1 MERRDVV
8 RVGLRLA
15 LSAAALAIIVSQI
28 DGAALVARFATAD
41 LAIMAGAFLALLGS
55 ALAGALV
62 WASVLPPDPPLP
74 PLEAMRLSL
83 IGFTINNV
91 VPTGVGGDVYRAWA
105 LHRRGFGWPTALYS
119 VLMDRWCAFLVL
131 LLGLS
136 GAAALLLTVLGVDS
150 VAVRELVGVVL
161 VLGLTFA
168 VGTVVLLV
176 WWGRLPPVLRDAGR
190 GTASFWPEVCQR
202 MRAFVASSRVAVTL
216 AWAVVSMGLE
226 GLAIALTARALGAPG
241 SLLMY
246 AATAPVFRVMHRVP
260 GFVNAIGP
268 QEMAALAV
276 WGSLGVGAAST
287 LPVSLALHGLRLAVG
302 LLGVPLYA
310 VAGNPPQVDDGGGE
324 PTSES

>member
-1 MERRDVV
+1 MPRRSGS
-8 RVGLRLA
+8 RVWVRLA
-15 LSAAALAIIVSQI
+15 LSVAALAAIISQL
-28 DGAALVARFATAD
+28 DVAALLARFATAD
-41 LAIMAGAFLALLGS
+41 LAPMAGAFVALLAS
-55 ALAGALV
+55 ALVGALV
-62 WASVLPPDPPLP
+62 WASVLPPDQPLP
-74 PLEAMRLSL
+74 TLEAMRLSL
-83 IGFTINNV
+83 IGFSINNV
-91 VPTGVGGDVYRAWA
+91 VPTGVGGDVYRVWA
-105 LHRRGFGWPTALYS
+105 LTRRGVGWPTAFYS

-136 GAAALLLTVLGVDS
+136 GASALLLTVLGVDS

-161 VLGLTFA
+161 ALGLMFA

-176 WWGRLPPVLRDAGR
+176 WWGRLPSVLGDVGRKAG
-190 GTASFWPEVCQR
+190 SFWPEVCQR
-202 MRAFVASSRVAVTL
+202 MRTFVASPRVAVTL

-276 WGSLGVGAAST
+276 WGSMGVGAAST

-310 VAGNPPQVDDGGGE
+310 IAGNPPVPDGVEE
-324 PTSES
+324 PAHEG